1 MIKISPITHHPAVAV
16 SWCSADASAGS
27 SSVSPGTQIW
37 VFIQLPISMKLVQ
50 TELGSMSQAARKGT
64 GWAQHPISSV
74 STARLGQQQ
83 QSALK
88 KAIQN
93 PNVLGR
99 TTNVGCLLLLYC
111 YLVASCRQKRQGFLK
126 KRVFGSSASSA
137 QCAANLLRGEWVPS
151 ATCLSLRLIL
161 KCLFQ
166 DPLTKV
172 QVEKNPRELCLCVLH
187 FMSKAKFLLQTTFA
201 KSVYQV
207 IAEQKD
213 FGWFKILVIRYSGT
227 LFYMEKLP
235 DVRISLH

>member
-64 GWAQHPISSV
+64 GWAQHPISFV

-111 YLVASCRQKRQGFLK
+111 YLVASCRQKRQSCLK
-126 KRVFGSSASSA
+126 KESF
-137 QCAANLLRGEWVPS
+137 
-151 ATCLSLRLIL
+151 RLISL
-161 KCLFQ
+161 ISSMCCQSPEGWMGSKCHL
-166 DPLTKV
+166 LV
-172 QVEKNPRELCLCVLH
+172 
-187 FMSKAKFLLQTTFA
+187 SKAHFEMPVSRSTD
-201 KSVYQV
+201 KSGGREKSQGALPLCIILHVQGKV
-207 IAEQKD
+207 LAPNNLCKVCLPSNCRAERFWLIQD
-213 FGWFKILVIRYSGT
+213 FGYQIFWNFILHGKTSWC
-227 LFYMEKLP
+227 KN
-235 DVRISLH
+235 